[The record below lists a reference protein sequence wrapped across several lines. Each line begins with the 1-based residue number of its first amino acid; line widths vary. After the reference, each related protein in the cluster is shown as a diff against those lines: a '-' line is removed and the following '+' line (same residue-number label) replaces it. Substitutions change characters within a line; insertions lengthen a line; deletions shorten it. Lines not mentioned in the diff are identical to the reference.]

1 MKMRLSFSISSLA
14 GMLILFS
21 SCQKQMDAP
30 ASDEVM
36 GTPLP
41 TTGMYCRIESI
52 WLRPGMPDQEFRL
65 VGYNEFEN
73 PTFITNPFIATSRP
87 FRSFLYDAL
96 HRLREYREFYS
107 NNTFETW
114 HFYGFDQNGR
124 IGVDTGYTFGS
135 TLTGKPT
142 NYFYRKISTLTYDS
156 QGRIISSWNE
166 VTPDPTN
173 PMVPPSTNMETWTY
187 GSDGNLVSPG
197 VTYDNKVNLNRTND
211 IWMFL
216 ARDYSMNNPFTATSY
231 NVPGYPTN
239 INVPFARFILSND
252 IFLSNSQIGY
262 SCRQSFYH

>member
-1 MKMRLSFSISSLA
+1 MKMRLSIFITSLA
-14 GMLILFS
+14 GMMFIFS
-21 SCQKQMDAP
+21 SCQKDMDA
-30 ASDEVM
+30 AKADEVM

-41 TTGMYCRIESI
+41 TSGNYCRIESI

-65 VGYNEFEN
+65 IGYNEFEN
-73 PTFITNPFIATSRP
+73 PTFISNPFIATSRP
-87 FRSFLYDAL
+87 FRSFLYDTW

-114 HFYGFDQNGR
+114 RFYGFDKNGR
-124 IGVDTGYTFGS
+124 IGVDTSYTFGS

-142 NYFYRKISTLTYDS
+142 GYFYRKISTLTYDA

-166 VTPDPTN
+166 ISPDPSN
-173 PMVPPSTNMETWTY
+173 PMVAPSTNMETFTY
-187 GSDGNLVSPG
+187 NADGNLVSPG
-197 VTYDNKVNLNRTND
+197 VTYDNKINLNRTND

-231 NVPGYPTN
+231 NTTGYPTN
-239 INVPFARFILSND
+239 INVPFARFIISND

-262 SCRQSFYH
+262 GCRPSFFH